1 MSINYNQ
8 QKRINTSKRNKLF
21 ILDYKNKDSQY
32 ELKMTGSTLNV
43 YNIDINKCYKNIKC
57 SCPDFKSWARYSN
70 CVCKHCCFLLIK
82 VLKFNESDLLNFFNN
97 LTFSDE
103 EFSKLVEKL
112 DKLELNSVIM
122 NAEEDDIDDLEA
134 APKNPHFIDKYL
146 IDKFN
151 KLKCI
156 DNKSQ
161 FISKESVVKDCP
173 ICYDSLENN
182 LLKCPSCKQ
191 ILHKT
196 CMEVW
201 LNSGNSSCPYCR
213 SKIWENYKDSDINYL
228 NLL

>member
-8 QKRINTSKRNKLF
+8 QKRINTSKKNKLF
-21 ILDYKNKDSQY
+21 ILDYNNKECHY
-32 ELKMTGSTLNV
+32 EFKITGSTLNV
-43 YNIDINKCYKNIKC
+43 YNIEINKNNKNIKC

-82 VLKFNESDLLNFFNN
+82 VLKFNEFNLLNFFNN
-97 LTFSDE
+97 LVFSSE
-103 EFSKLVEKL
+103 EFNKLVTEL
-112 DKLELNSVIM
+112 DKLKLNSVIM
-122 NAEEDDIDDLEA
+122 NAEEEDIDDLEA
-134 APKNPHFIDKYL
+134 EPKNPHFIDKYL

-151 KLKCI
+151 KLRSTDSK
-156 DNKSQ
+156 KQ
-161 FISKESVVKDCP
+161 FEFKESIIKDCP

-191 ILHKT
+191 VLHKT
-196 CMEVW
+196 CMDIW

-213 SKIWENYKDSDINYL
+213 SNVWANYGDSNVNYL